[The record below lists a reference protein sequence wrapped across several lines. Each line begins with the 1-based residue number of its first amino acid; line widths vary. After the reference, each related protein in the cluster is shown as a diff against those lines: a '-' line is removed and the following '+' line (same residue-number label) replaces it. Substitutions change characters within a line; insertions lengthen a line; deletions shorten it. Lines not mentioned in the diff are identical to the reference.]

1 MVHANFWIHQ
11 SQSGQSYAEIALTLS
26 LRSMF
31 SLFLGTLFNYL
42 RSGTVHGLKG
52 KAECKNQQY
61 VLMTS
66 ENLLSVIIFIIPY
79 DKQSFLTFII
89 VCSLKC

>member
-1 MVHANFWIHQ
+1 MVHANFWVHQ
-11 SQSGQSYAEIALTLS
+11 CQSGPGHAETALILA

-42 RSGTVHGLKG
+42 RSGTVHGFKG

-61 VLMTS
+61 VSMTS
-66 ENLLSVIIFIIPY
+66 ENLLSVYYFY
-79 DKQSFLTFII
+79 Y
-89 VCSLKC
+89 SL